1 MIESRYWKKE
11 LLDYAKSLKNQ
22 KEIKRWSEKSQV
34 IFEKDLIINFF
45 IIRKLIETKR
55 ISDSLR
61 LKKYKIKAYPK
72 NSIELTEL
80 NSFEFDELYNL
91 EKFEII
97 EKNINFI
104 CNQLIHSLTIFAFR
118 ENKKWNNVIMCSD
131 FEKNKWIYKIDLKTI
146 IEILTDFGNNYP
158 ENITLI
164 YNESKQDYDM
174 KIE

>member
-61 LKKYKIKAYPK
+61 QKKYKIKAYPK
-72 NSIELTEL
+72 NSIKLTEL
-80 NSFEFDELYNL
+80 NSFEFDELYKL
-91 EKFEII
+91 EKFEIK